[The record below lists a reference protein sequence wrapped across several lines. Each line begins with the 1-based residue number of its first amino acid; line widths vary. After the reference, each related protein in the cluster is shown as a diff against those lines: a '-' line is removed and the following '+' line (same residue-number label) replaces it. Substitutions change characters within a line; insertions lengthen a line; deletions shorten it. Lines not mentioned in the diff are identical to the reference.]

1 MYRFLVLL
9 FLFFSF
15 SFGAVLSVDDAFKI
29 NTSSDKT
36 QGINL
41 NFKVDESVY
50 LYKDKLKITVLGND
64 ITEYLNLPN
73 YEKYDDYEIYKG
85 EFDLFV
91 PFSLLSNFTTKNKLT
106 LDLKYQGCAYSG
118 FCYQPMEATYEVS
131 NTGGELKIS
140 KIQRSETPVKVA
152 VSDQDKIANSF
163 ANDGKLMTI
172 ITFFGYGL
180 LLSLTPC
187 VFPMIPIVSS
197 IIIAKS
203 GEKRSIKTGLWISF
217 IYVLFMSLAYAIA
230 GVLASVFGA
239 SVQGLLQIP
248 AVIIGFSII
257 FVLLSLSMFGLYNI
271 ELPKKFQSYISSKSE
286 KKGGILGVAIM
297 GFLSAL
303 VVGPCVAAPLAG
315 ALLYIANS
323 GDALLGGIALFVMS
337 MGMGVPLLL
346 VGIGSSRL
354 LPKPGFWMD
363 EIKRAFGFLMLGMA
377 VWMLS
382 RVIGDE
388 ISYFLYG
395 VLGIFWAV
403 GLGAFEP
410 ASTNGLKF
418 IKAFGLFIFIVS
430 SLLVVNFSVNKFAP
444 NLINKNVA
452 IKQDNIEFIKVSNLK
467 ELDNILASSDKP
479 VMIDFWASWCVNC
492 KELDEITFMDPKV
505 LLRLKDFTLI
515 KIDVTNGSPD
525 DAALMKKYSVFGPPT
540 LIFYKNTKELKNKQ
554 IVGFIGAN
562 EFLEHIK
569 DI

>member
-15 SFGAVLSVDDAFKI
+15 SFGVVLSVDDAFKI
-29 NTSSDKT
+29 NASSDKT

-91 PFSLLSNFTTKNKLT
+91 PFGLLSNFTTKNKLT

-152 VSDQDKIANSF
+152 VSNQDKIANSF

-430 SLLVVNFSVNKFAP
+430 LVLVVNFSVNKFAP

-525 DAALMKKYSVFGPPT
+525 DAALMKKYSVFGPPA

>member
-217 IYVLFMSLAYAIA
+217 VYLFFMSLAYAIA

-430 SLLVVNFSVNKFAP
+430 SVLVVNFSVNKFAP

-525 DAALMKKYSVFGPPT
+525 DAALMKKYSVFGPPA

>member
-1 MYRFLVLL
+1 
-9 FLFFSF
+9 
-15 SFGAVLSVDDAFKI
+15 
-29 NTSSDKT
+29 
-36 QGINL
+36 
-41 NFKVDESVY
+41 
-50 LYKDKLKITVLGND
+50 
-64 ITEYLNLPN
+64 
-73 YEKYDDYEIYKG
+73 
-85 EFDLFV
+85 
-91 PFSLLSNFTTKNKLT
+91 
-106 LDLKYQGCAYSG
+106 
-118 FCYQPMEATYEVS
+118 
-131 NTGGELKIS
+131 
-140 KIQRSETPVKVA
+140 
-152 VSDQDKIANSF
+152 
-163 ANDGKLMTI
+163 
-172 ITFFGYGL
+172 
-180 LLSLTPC
+180 
-187 VFPMIPIVSS
+187 
-197 IIIAKS
+197 
-203 GEKRSIKTGLWISF
+203 
-217 IYVLFMSLAYAIA
+217 
-230 GVLASVFGA
+230 
-239 SVQGLLQIP
+239 
-248 AVIIGFSII
+248 
-257 FVLLSLSMFGLYNI
+257 

-418 IKAFGLFIFIVS
+418 IKAFGLFIFIIS
-430 SLLVVNFSVNKFAP
+430 SVLVVNFSVNKFAP

-525 DAALMKKYSVFGPPT
+525 DAALMKKYSVFGPPA

-562 EFLEHIK
+562 EFLEHIE